1 MASRG
6 SAGRR
11 SGPGSVAGVGIG
23 WRPEIDAAVRS
34 LPGLRWCEV
43 VAEAIDPERLPDGL
57 LGLRDDG
64 VAVVPHGVRVNLGS
78 ADELDHAQLDR
89 FAAVAAALQAPL
101 VSEHISF
108 VRAGGVDVG
117 HLTPLPRTR
126 DAVEVMVRN
135 VATFRSAVGLPVA
148 LEPIAVLFDW
158 PDDELTEAQF
168 ITEICERSDALLLL
182 DVANVHGNARNAV
195 GRGAGSAPSLFDEI
209 PLERIAYVH
218 IAGGDEHDGI
228 YHDTHTAPVSQEVLD
243 LLTVLT
249 SRHPIPAVMLER
261 DGNYPPP
268 AEIFAELDAIA
279 GASGH
284 PRITAA
290 GTAAGAAAGTA
301 ATTRL
306 DPPA

>member
-1 MASRG
+1 MARTG
-6 SAGRR
+6 SAPTRTGT
-11 SGPGSVAGVGIG
+11 VAGVGIG
-23 WRPEIDAAVRS
+23 WRPEIDGAVRS

-43 VAEAIDPERLPDGL
+43 VAESIDPQSLPDGL

-78 ADELDHAQLDR
+78 ADEPDHAQLDR

-117 HLTPLPRTR
+117 HLTPLPRTW

-135 VATFRSAVGLPVA
+135 VATFRSAVGLPIA
-148 LEPIAVLFDW
+148 LEPIAALFDW
-158 PDDELTEAQF
+158 PDAELTEGQF

-182 DVANVHGNARNAV
+182 DVANVHANSRNAT
-195 GRGAGSAPSLFDEI
+195 GAGAGSALSLFDEI

-218 IAGGDEHDGI
+218 IAGGDDHDGI
-228 YHDTHTAPVSQEVLD
+228 YHDTHTAPVSPAVLE
-243 LLTVLT
+243 LLTQLCG
-249 SRHPIPAVMLER
+249 RHPIPAVMLER
-261 DGNYPPP
+261 DGNYPPQ
-268 AEIFAELDAIA
+268 AEIFAELDSIA
-279 GASGH
+279 ESSGH

-290 GTAAGAAAGTA
+290 STAAAGAA

-306 DPPA
+306 DLPA